1 MSVLVTGCFDVL
13 HVGHIHLIEQA
24 AKFSGWVFVGVNSD
38 AAVRQLKGP
47 TRPINNQLDRM
58 RILMAIRYVSDVF
71 VIDSN
76 TVDGAIRAMKPSVW
90 VKGGDWTLETL
101 NPLEVAAAREVG
113 ARIEIV
119 PALEG
124 YSSTKIIERMKR

>member
-13 HVGHIHLIEQA
+13 HVGHIALLYE
-24 AKFSGWVFVGVNSD
+24 AKYFGPVIVGINSD

-47 TRPINNQLDRM
+47 ERPINRAGDRM
-58 RILMAIRYVSDVF
+58 RMLMAIRYVTDVF
-71 VIDSN
+71 IIDSN
-76 TVDGAIRAMKPSVW
+76 TVDRAIRDVKPDVW
-90 VKGGDWTLETL
+90 VKSTPWTLETL

-124 YSSTKIIERMKR
+124 YSSTKIIERIKA